1 LCDEKEQAKC
11 EEEFGDNL
19 EWACENCEKKR
30 SEDLHPYTLKLFRIR
45 MLREAGYP
53 FRANDITFE
62 EWIDLGRLEQ
72 CLKTP
77 APLK

>member
-1 LCDEKEQAKC
+1 MCDEKEQAKC

-19 EWACENCEKKR
+19 EWTCENCKKTR

-53 FRANDITFE
+53 FRANDITYD
-62 EWIDLGRLEQ
+62 EWVDLGRLEQ
-72 CLKTP
+72 CLQTP

>member
-1 LCDEKEQAKC
+1 MCDEKEQAKC

-19 EWACENCEKKR
+19 EWTCEHCEKKR

-53 FRANDITFE
+53 FRANDITYD
-62 EWIDLGRLEQ
+62 EWVDLGRLEQ
-72 CLKTP
+72 CLQTP